1 MRFFVKTG
9 RTEKKKENIPRSVL
23 ENYHEL
29 KRRREEL
36 QELRRQR
43 QGHREEVFR
52 GSVRGYLR
60 GTVIRYI
67 RATIRRYLRAQVR
80 INLRGSVRE

>member
-36 QELRRQR
+36 QELRRQ
-43 QGHREEVFR
+43 GHREEVFW
-52 GSVRGYLR
+52 GISEGAPKGHSYKTDIS
-60 GTVIRYI
+60 GP
-67 RATIRRYLRAQVR
+67 Q
-80 INLRGSVRE
+80 

>member
-36 QELRRQR
+36 QELRRQG
-43 QGHREEVFR
+43 QGQREEVFR
-52 GSVRGYLR
+52 GISEGAPKGHSFKIYQ
-60 GTVIRYI
+60 GHNKEIP
-67 RATIRRYLRAQVR
+67 
-80 INLRGSVRE
+80 